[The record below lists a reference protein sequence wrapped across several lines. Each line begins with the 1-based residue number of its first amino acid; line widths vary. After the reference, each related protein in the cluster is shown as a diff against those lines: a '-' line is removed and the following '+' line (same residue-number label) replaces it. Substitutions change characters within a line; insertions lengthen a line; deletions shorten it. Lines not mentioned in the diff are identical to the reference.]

1 MALVFTFQR
10 HQGCHTAAQM
20 ERYGN
25 DEGGNKR
32 RHRHL
37 EGSKDFCRNDSQIS
51 QVMHQTSTVIF
62 WGNICMFLHTWKV
75 SLGFR
80 ALVSFERH
88 TVEEQNP
95 VRVVA
100 VNFYQFLLSL
110 QHLVFEPQLVKWIL
124 SINGELLTPTLYTC
138 IFAIEV
144 NVVLQELHLIILF
157 ASRCL
162 RQDNQ
167 PICHRSIYVQKKGL
181 LNSHPSLL
189 PCSKG
194 LSGNADTYSLAQAS
208 EL

>member
-1 MALVFTFQR
+1 
-10 HQGCHTAAQM
+10 
-20 ERYGN
+20 
-25 DEGGNKR
+25 
-32 RHRHL
+32 
-37 EGSKDFCRNDSQIS
+37 
-51 QVMHQTSTVIF
+51 
-62 WGNICMFLHTWKV
+62 MFLHTWKV

-162 RQDNQ
+162 R
-167 PICHRSIYVQKKGL
+167 
-181 LNSHPSLL
+181 
-189 PCSKG
+189 
-194 LSGNADTYSLAQAS
+194 
-208 EL
+208 